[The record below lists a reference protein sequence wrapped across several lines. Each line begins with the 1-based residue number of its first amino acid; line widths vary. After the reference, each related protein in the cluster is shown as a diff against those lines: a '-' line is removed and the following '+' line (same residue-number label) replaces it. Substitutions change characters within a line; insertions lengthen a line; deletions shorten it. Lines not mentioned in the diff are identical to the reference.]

1 MKIEGRCHCGQITYE
16 AVVDPDK
23 VAICHCTDCQM
34 LTGSAYRAN
43 IQAPAETFVLRTGQ
57 PKIYIKTAESG
68 TKRAHAF
75 CPNCG
80 TPIYSSA
87 ITDPPTYSLR
97 VGGIKQRAKLRPMR
111 QIWCR
116 SALPWSMDLRGVEQL
131 SRQ

>member
-16 AVVDPDK
+16 AVVDADK
-23 VAICHCTDCQM
+23 VAICHCSDCQM

-43 IQAPAETFVLRTGQ
+43 IQAPAETFVLRSGQ

-68 TKRAHAF
+68 TRRAHAF

-80 TPIYSSA
+80 TPVYSCA
-87 ITDPPTYSLR
+87 NADPPTYSLR
-97 VGGIKQRAKLRPMR
+97 VGCIKQRAELRPMR
-111 QIWCR
+111 QIWCS

>member
-1 MKIEGRCHCGQITYE
+1 
-16 AVVDPDK
+16 
-23 VAICHCTDCQM
+23 M

-68 TKRAHAF
+68 TRRAHAF

-80 TPIYSSA
+80 TPVYSCA
-87 ITDPPTYSLR
+87 IGDPPTYSLR
-97 VGGIKQRAKLRPMR
+97 VGCIKQRAELRPTR
-111 QIWCR
+111 QIWCS
-116 SALPWSMDLRGVEQL
+116 SALPWSMDLRAVEQL